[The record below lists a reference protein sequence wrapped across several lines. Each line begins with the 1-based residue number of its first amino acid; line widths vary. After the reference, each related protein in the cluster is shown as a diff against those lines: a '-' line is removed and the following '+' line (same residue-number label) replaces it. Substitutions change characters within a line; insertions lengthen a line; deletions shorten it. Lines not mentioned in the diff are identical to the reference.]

1 MKVKCI
7 KPLEGS
13 MLEYGKVYDV
23 EDYDFEYYTFD
34 RCYFNKNRFE
44 IVKEIV
50 GDNKWKIT

>member
-50 GDNKWKIT
+50 GDNK